1 MIGGADDDRPI
12 TLKTDSL
19 GNVWIVGYTR
29 SAGAGGWDILV
40 LAHEAKRGFQDVFA
54 TFGGAA
60 DDNGTA
66 IQPLP
71 DGSLLV
77 AGYSLNLSTPS
88 PDAFVMR
95 VSSLKEQKLPKAIR
109 KRAVIRN

>member
-1 MIGGADDDRPI
+1 M
-12 TLKTDSL
+12 
-19 GNVWIVGYTR
+19 
-29 SAGAGGWDILV
+29 
-40 LAHEAKRGFQDVFA
+40 FA
-54 TFGGAA
+54 TFGGAD

-77 AGYSLNLSTPS
+77 AGYSKNLSTPS

-95 VSSLKEQKLPKAIR
+95 VSPLTDQKLPKTIR
-109 KRAVIRN
+109 KRRVFP